1 MKSAGSGPL
10 EEKTKSDNPTQ
21 VDSRRVVASDGE
33 GQRVVDNPT
42 QVDSRRV
49 VASDGEGQRVVVVG
63 LGFVGL
69 TLALALARR
78 GLDVRGVDTNPE
90 TLRLLRQRKA
100 PFHENGIQE
109 CIEDLVGRRLIVC
122 DSLEEAQGD
131 AYIVA
136 VGTPLEEDGRTPA
149 LGGLRA
155 VCSQVGHVLQ
165 EGNLVVL
172 RSTVPVGTSREVAL
186 PVIEEASGLRCGR
199 GFRLAFAP
207 ERTAEGRALHEL
219 ATNPQIVGGHT
230 KPATES
236 AMRLFENLSEAVID
250 VGSLEAAE
258 LSKLIDNSYRDHV
271 FAYANM
277 LAPLTERLGLDLHR
291 IVDAVNF
298 SYERNRVPRPSPG
311 VGGPC
316 LSKDPL
322 LLASVYERHGL
333 STQMIE
339 EVRRINTRGPGLV
352 CDKLLR
358 LLDAAGKQASMA
370 RVSLVGLAFKGEPET
385 SDLRGSTSLALLAQL
400 PEIGQLRG
408 YDPVVPA
415 EAIAGLGLL
424 PVSLE
429 EAFEDAD
436 ALLVLNNHASYREWK
451 LPTLLDR
458 MRKPAVFI
466 DCWHLFEPTVIKG
479 VERILYGGVGN
490 D

>member
-1 MKSAGSGPL
+1 MRNGRARSID
-10 EEKTKSDNPTQ
+10 EKIKGGNRTQ
-21 VDSRRVVASDGE
+21 VDSKRAALSGGA
-33 GQRVVDNPT
+33 GQ
-42 QVDSRRV
+42 S
-49 VASDGEGQRVVVVG
+49 VVVVG

-69 TLALALARR
+69 TLAIALARK

-90 TLRLLRQRKA
+90 TLRSLRQRKA
-100 PFHENGIQE
+100 PFHESGMQE
-109 CIEDLVGRRLIVC
+109 CIEDLVGRNLKVC

-131 AYIVA
+131 VYIVA
-136 VGTPLEEDGRTPA
+136 VGTPLKADGRTPA
-149 LGGLRA
+149 LEGLRA
-155 VCSQVGHVLQ
+155 VCSQIGQVLR
-165 EGNLVVL
+165 EGNLVAL

-186 PVIEEASGLRCGR
+186 PVLEEASGLCCGR
-199 GFRLAFAP
+199 DFQLAFTP

-230 KPATES
+230 ESAAES
-236 AMRLFENLSEAVID
+236 AMRLFGELSETVID

-277 LAPLTERLGLDLHR
+277 LAPLTESLGLDLHR
-291 IVDAVNF
+291 IIDAVNF

-352 CDKLLR
+352 RDKLLR
-358 LLDAAGKQASMA
+358 LLDAAGKRLSLAK
-370 RVSLVGLAFKGEPET
+370 VSLVGLAFKGEPET
-385 SDLRGSTSLALLAQL
+385 SDLRGSTSLELLAQL

-415 EAIAGLGLL
+415 ETIAELGLL

-429 EAFEDAD
+429 EAFEGAD
-436 ALLVLNNHASYREWK
+436 ALLVLNNHASYTGWK

-458 MRKPAVFI
+458 MRKPAIFI
-466 DCWHLFEPTVIKG
+466 DCWHLFEPTVIKD
-479 VERILYGGVGN
+479 VEGILYGGVGN